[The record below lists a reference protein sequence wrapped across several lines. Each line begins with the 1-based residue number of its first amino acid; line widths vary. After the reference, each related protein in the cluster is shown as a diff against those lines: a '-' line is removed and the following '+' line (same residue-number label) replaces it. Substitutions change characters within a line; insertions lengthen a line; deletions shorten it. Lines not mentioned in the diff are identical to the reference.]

1 MGLRDINIKLE
12 YRGFQDEIV
21 RDFYIPLLEESC
33 LYQRAV
39 GFFSS
44 TSLAEIA
51 KGKVKAEKPG
61 LNSLLRSTGS

>member
-51 KGKVKAEKPG
+51 KGI
-61 LNSLLRSTGS
+61 